1 MEIKTK
7 FDVGQKVWFL
17 SQDETS
23 HTPWCIEG
31 IIKIIDLTRT
41 EANQYVSYKLECY
54 DGSEYFERQVGENR
68 IFATQDELLSNIR
81 HYVMEYVEPESQ
93 DEATRD

>member
-17 SQDETS
+17 SQDGNL

-31 IIKIIDLTRT
+31 IIKKIDLTRT
-41 EANQYVSYKLECY
+41 EANQFVSYELECY
-54 DGSEYFERQVGENR
+54 DGSEYFKEKAWEDR

-93 DEATRD
+93 DDATRD